1 MSTALPDGWHEAL
14 ARRLARRLGL
24 RGRRDWFM
32 LIVLII
38 SGGYLAYL
46 LFQGWTYVALK
57 TSVNAAPAQLR
68 IANWR
73 DPALACSADPLLGPQ
88 LDRLF
93 ESRYEA
99 FVTRMLWDALPP
111 RYEMFITGMASP
123 QRGFELRYLVMTVDL
138 ESGDRAVLRDAVI
151 AGENGHLETAKQW
164 LAAACSK

>member
-1 MSTALPDGWHEAL
+1 MSTTPSAGWRGA
-14 ARRLARRLGL
+14 LARRLGL
-24 RGRRDWFM
+24 RGRRDWIM

-38 SGGYLAYL
+38 TGGYLAYAL
-46 LFQGWTYVALK
+46 VFQGWTYVALK
-57 TSVNAAPAQLR
+57 TGAKAAPAQLR
-68 IANWR
+68 NASWR
-73 DPALACSADPLLGPQ
+73 DPALTCSADPLLGPQ

-93 ESRYEA
+93 ERGYEA

-111 RYEMFITGMASP
+111 RYEMFIVGTAAP
-123 QRGFELRYLVMTVDL
+123 KRGFELRHLVMTVDL

>member
-1 MSTALPDGWHEAL
+1 MVPLERRIEAL
-14 ARRLARRLGL
+14 ARRLAP
-24 RGRRDWFM
+24 RGRRDWIT

-38 SGGYLAYL
+38 TGSYLAYGL
-46 LFQGWTYVALK
+46 AQAWSYVALR

-68 IANWR
+68 DANWR
-73 DPALACSADPLLGPQ
+73 DPALACSANPLLGPQ

-93 ESRYEA
+93 ERRYES
-99 FVTRMLWDALPP
+99 FVTRMLWGTLPP
-111 RYEMFITGMASP
+111 RYEMFVTGMASP
-123 QRGFELRYLVMTVDL
+123 QRGFELRYLVLTIDL